1 MTIYADELRE
11 GLIANIAGAAV
22 HLHRVKIMPEI
33 NVVFTYGY
41 DIVTGRLVIP
51 PPFTLANLI
60 EVFDA

>member
-1 MTIYADELRE
+1 MTIYADQLRE
-11 GLIANIAGAAV
+11 GLIANIGGAAV
-22 HLHRVKIMPEI
+22 HLHGVKIMPDI

-41 DIVTGRLVIP
+41 DIVTGFLVIP